1 MNKELYELSYSL
13 KKEMRQRV
21 LSIVCMLVAVYIV
34 INLILAFV
42 IFPVRQV
49 SVSMES
55 DVGRNSCIMF
65 SPLKKHFGRGAVVLV
80 NPLDSEDVPFLKK
93 AGSSFVSFVTA
104 GQVSAG
110 NMNNLVGKERQIRR
124 VVGLPGD
131 TIYMRDY
138 VLYIKPRG
146 EKYFLTEFE
155 LAEKSYNVNV
165 STNPAGWDNS
175 IGVIGS
181 FEEMTLGRNE
191 YFVLG
196 DSRISCIDS
205 RLWGPLKKDDVCAGA
220 VLQYFPF
227 SRLSLF

>member
-13 KKEMRQRV
+13 KKEMRQRM

-93 AGSSFVSFVTA
+93 AGASFVSFVTA

-196 DSRISCIDS
+196 DSRISCIDA